1 MSDFPRRP
9 FGRTGLEVTVLG
21 FGAMELHGS
30 NEREA
35 GRGVSREVAS
45 AVLNAALDAGIN
57 YLDTSPDYGMSEDYI
72 GTVSNRRD
80 EFLLATKVGC
90 PTGEIVVPT
99 GGRLAHDF
107 SPGNVVRAVEQ
118 SLRRLRTDYL
128 DLAQVHMSPSM
139 STLTEQG
146 TVEALQGLQRDGKVR
161 FIGISST
168 LPNITD
174 HLAAGVFDVIQVP
187 YSALQREHETVMHD
201 IGAAGLGLVVRGG
214 VARGESGRK
223 FRQAWDSLRAA
234 DLSSVLGD
242 MSMMELMLRFT
253 LSHPSLSTAIVGT
266 QSPLHVR
273 SNVAAATQGPLA
285 PEVYKEVLQRLD
297 ALPTA

>member
-1 MSDFPRRP
+1 MPDIPRRP
-9 FGRTGLEVTVLG
+9 LGRTGLDVTVLG

-30 NEREA
+30 DQRQA

-45 AVLNAALDAGIN
+45 AVLNEVLDAGIN

-72 GTVSNRRD
+72 AAISARRA
-80 EFLLATKVGC
+80 EFVLASKVGC
-90 PTGEIVVPT
+90 PTGAVVVPT
-99 GGRLAHDF
+99 GNRLPHDF
-107 SPGNVVRAVEQ
+107 SPASVTRAVEQ
-118 SLRRLRTDYL
+118 SLRRMRTDHL

-139 STLTEQG
+139 DTLTEQG
-146 TVEALQGLQRDGKVR
+146 TVEALQGLRQDGKVR

-201 IGAAGLGLVVRGG
+201 IGQAGLGLVVRGG
-214 VARGESGRK
+214 VARGGSGRSS
-223 FRQAWDSLRAA
+223 RQAWDSLKDA
-234 DLSSVLGD
+234 DLAGLLGD

-253 LSHPSLSTAIVGT
+253 LSHPDLSTAIVGT

-273 SNVAAATQGPLA
+273 TNVAAAAKGPLA
-285 PEVYKEVLQRLD
+285 PDVYKEVIQRLD
-297 ALPTA
+297 ALPAA